1 MKKSILFIV
10 IVLFSLKSNAQKLEQ
25 HFRETKYPYY
35 LSLPHDSVLNNNP
48 PVMVF
53 LHGKSLSGTTLE
65 SLKRYGVIKEIIA
78 GRQFPAIV
86 IAPQTANGWNPA
98 SIKEVID
105 SVRKKY
111 KTDERRLYVVGMS
124 MGGYGT
130 INFTGTYP
138 EMVAAAVAM
147 CGGGDTRLAEGLS
160 TVPLWIRHGNK
171 DYVVPI
177 SESQKIVNAIKK
189 ITDKNLIFT
198 VDNGL
203 NHGNM
208 ERFFRG
214 EEIYNWLFEKVK
226 P

>member
-1 MKKSILFIV
+1 
-10 IVLFSLKSNAQKLEQ
+10 
-25 HFRETKYPYY
+25 
-35 LSLPHDSVLNNNP
+35 
-48 PVMVF
+48 
-53 LHGKSLSGTTLE
+53 
-65 SLKRYGVIKEIIA
+65 
-78 GRQFPAIV
+78 
-86 IAPQTANGWNPA
+86 
-98 SIKEVID
+98 
-105 SVRKKY
+105 
-111 KTDERRLYVVGMS
+111 
-124 MGGYGT
+124 
-130 INFTGTYP
+130 
-138 EMVAAAVAM
+138 
-147 CGGGDTRLAEGLS
+147 LAEGLS